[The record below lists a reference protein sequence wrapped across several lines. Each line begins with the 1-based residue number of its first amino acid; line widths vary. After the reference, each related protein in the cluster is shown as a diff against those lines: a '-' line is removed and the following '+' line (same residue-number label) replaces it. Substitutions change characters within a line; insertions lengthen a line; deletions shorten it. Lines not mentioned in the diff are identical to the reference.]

1 MTLSLFRPA
10 LAAGAL
16 LLASGC
22 AMMGGSR
29 MDGPMTPAMRTAAM
43 ASWSES
49 SRLAFA
55 DASEAYGAPDEMTA
69 TTATWHDSGPFKRTV
84 VYAEAVPHRFPG
96 PHDDVME
103 QFVDY
108 RVPPAMVD
116 ELAMYD
122 GSVMVA
128 RTTGE
133 LSARCDKIP
142 FNILALNLSHEIV
155 TGAMTV
161 EQARTTYAEQVMAY
175 KAGQPAPYTERL
187 RFTPMASAA
196 DPDMPAPMM
205 GP

>member
-1 MTLSLFRPA
+1 MTLSLLRPA
-10 LAAGAL
+10 LAAVAL
-16 LLASGC
+16 LLFSGC

-29 MDGPMTPAMRTAAM
+29 MDGPMTDAMRMDTM
-43 ASWSES
+43 ASWSEA
-49 SRLAFA
+49 SRMAYQA
-55 DASEAYGAPDEMTA
+55 ATDAYGAPDEMTETMA
-69 TTATWHDSGPFKRTV
+69 VWHDSGPFKRTV

-108 RVPPAMVD
+108 RVPPMMYD

-142 FNILALNLSHEIV
+142 FNILALNLAHEIV

-175 KAGQPAPYTERL
+175 KAGQPAMYTERL
-187 RFTPMASAA
+187 RFSPMANAE
-196 DPDMPAPMM
+196 DPDRPANP
-205 GP
+205 